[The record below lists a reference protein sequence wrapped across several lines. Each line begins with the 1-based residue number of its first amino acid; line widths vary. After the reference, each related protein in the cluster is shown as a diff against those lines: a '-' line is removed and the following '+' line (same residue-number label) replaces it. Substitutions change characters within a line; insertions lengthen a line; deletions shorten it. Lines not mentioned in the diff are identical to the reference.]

1 MRGVDHDRSPAPCRP
16 GASGVD
22 ARWARLLDERET
34 ATPFGTSLAPAVPG
48 DLEDARVRAPPV
60 QSMLRHSPVGVS
72 TAPAAPPEKHQRQ
85 QPLHRS
91 LHLVTSALD

>member
-1 MRGVDHDRSPAPCRP
+1 VTP

-22 ARWARLLDERET
+22 ARRTRLQDDREA
-34 ATPFGTSLAPAVPG
+34 ATPFGTSVAPAVPG
-48 DLEDARVRAPPV
+48 DVEDARMRAPAV
-60 QSMLRHSPVGVS
+60 RSTLRHSPVGVS
-72 TAPAAPPEKHQRQ
+72 TASAALPKKHQRD